1 MNKMEVIL
9 LKDVKGTGK
18 KGEVHNVAAGY
29 AQNYLIKNGLAKE
42 ATNAAKST
50 LKAQKKANDREQEE
64 VLEEARKQKEILENN
79 PVELHEKAS
88 DDGRLFGSITTKKI
102 ADAIEDQLDIK
113 VDKRKITQ
121 KIPMRSLGTQTVE
134 VKLHNKVTAALTVRA
149 LSLGE

>member
-1 MNKMEVIL
+1 MEVIL

-18 KGEVHNVAAGY
+18 KGEIHDVANGY

-42 ATNAAKST
+42 ATNAAKKA
-50 LKAQKKANDREQEE
+50 LKAKKKAEERDEQEA
-64 VLEEARKQKEILENN
+64 LEEAEKQKEILESN
-79 PVELHEKAS
+79 PVEVYEKAA

-121 KIPMRSLGTQTVE
+121 KMPMRSLGTQTVE
-134 VKLHNKVTAALTVRA
+134 VKLHNQVTATLTVRA
-149 LSLGE
+149 LAENEE

>member
-1 MNKMEVIL
+1 MEVIL

-18 KGEVHNVAAGY
+18 KGEVHKVAAGY

-50 LKAQKKANDREQEE
+50 LKAQKKADAREQQKI
-64 VLEEARKQKEILENN
+64 LEEAKKQKEILEEN
-79 PVELHEKAS
+79 PVEIREKAS

-102 ADAIEDQLDIK
+102 ADAIEEQLDIK

-121 KIPMRSLGTQTVE
+121 KVPMRSLGTQTVE
-134 VKLHNKVTAALTVRA
+134 VKLHNKVTAALIVRA
-149 LSLGE
+149 LGLNEE

>member
-1 MNKMEVIL
+1 MNRMEVIL

-18 KGEVHNVAAGY
+18 KGEVHTVAAGY
-29 AQNYLIKNGLAKE
+29 AQNFLIKNGLAKE

-50 LKAQKKANDREQEE
+50 LKAQKKANAREQEE
-64 VLEEARKQKEILENN
+64 ILEEAKKQKEILEDNAI
-79 PVELHEKAS
+79 EIREKAS

-102 ADAIEDQLDIK
+102 ADAIEEQLNIK

-149 LSLGE
+149 LGLDG